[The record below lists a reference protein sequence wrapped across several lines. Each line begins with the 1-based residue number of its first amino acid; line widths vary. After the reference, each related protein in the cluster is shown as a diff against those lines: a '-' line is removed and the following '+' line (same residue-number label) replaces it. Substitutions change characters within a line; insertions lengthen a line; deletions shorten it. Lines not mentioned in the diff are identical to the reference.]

1 MASSI
6 TWKTRTF
13 IASSSKRAIPK
24 RPARSLSRWRTG
36 EAERT
41 ISRSSSRAPHR
52 PPRREQD
59 VRPAER
65 TRNCTLNSRA
75 ERFRNRGRRIAPPT
89 GADASRSGGPLD
101 QERRMRP
108 GDGSVK
114 RTYFLVAI
122 ASLQIILGSI
132 TLIGAA
138 QPVRTAENVVVLS
151 GSYFLYD
158 FGILGTGR
166 LSGNLTELNSQSFDL
181 FVFDDAGYA
190 SFRDGSNTV
199 APVFRWSGTSI
210 VFNVNLTGSGQY
222 HVVAVDVPQR
232 RELQIHLD
240 LVVVG
245 LKTGETIVAL
255 IVLVGGLAFGGATLI
270 LSVWSWRRT
279 RSAPAP
285 APAPDPASDPF
296 PDPPLDPL
304 PDPLPEPQEAAQDP
318 PNDNTRIY

>member
-1 MASSI
+1 M
-6 TWKTRTF
+6 
-13 IASSSKRAIPK
+13 
-24 RPARSLSRWRTG
+24 
-36 EAERT
+36 
-41 ISRSSSRAPHR
+41 
-52 PPRREQD
+52 
-59 VRPAER
+59 
-65 TRNCTLNSRA
+65 
-75 ERFRNRGRRIAPPT
+75 
-89 GADASRSGGPLD
+89 
-101 QERRMRP
+101 
-108 GDGSVK
+108 K

-199 APVFRWSGTSI
+199 APVFRRSGTSI

-255 IVLVGGLAFGGATLI
+255 IVLVGGLALVGATLM

-285 APAPDPASDPF
+285 APAPDPASDSF

>member
-1 MASSI
+1 M
-6 TWKTRTF
+6 
-13 IASSSKRAIPK
+13 
-24 RPARSLSRWRTG
+24 
-36 EAERT
+36 
-41 ISRSSSRAPHR
+41 
-52 PPRREQD
+52 
-59 VRPAER
+59 
-65 TRNCTLNSRA
+65 
-75 ERFRNRGRRIAPPT
+75 
-89 GADASRSGGPLD
+89 
-101 QERRMRP
+101 
-108 GDGSVK
+108 K

-151 GSYFLYD
+151 GSYFVYD

-166 LSGNLTELNSQSFDL
+166 LSGNLTVLNGQQSFDL

-199 APVFRWSGTSI
+199 APLFKQSGTSI
-210 VFNVNLTGSGQY
+210 MFSTNLTGSGQY

-232 RELQIHLD
+232 RVFQIQVD

-255 IVLVGGLAFGGATLI
+255 IVLVGGLALVGATLM
-270 LSVWSWRRT
+270 LSVWSWRRA

-285 APAPDPASDPF
+285 ALAPDPASDPL

-318 PNDNTRIY
+318 PDDNTRIY